1 MVVKAPIKRNP
12 YLTPAMEKVLR
23 WMSKVGGDGSDE
35 DGELV
40 VEGGEAWYGL
50 NRTSMRVVNSLL
62 RLCLIR
68 DNTKDGAMTETSY
81 RYYTINE
88 EGRKILVD
96 VAYKPKILEAISK
109 ASKRR

>member
-1 MVVKAPIKRNP
+1 MAKRNP

-23 WMSKVGGDGSDE
+23 WMAHVGEDGSEE

-50 NRTSMRVVNSLL
+50 NRTSVAVVNNLL
-62 RLCLIR
+62 KLCLIR
-68 DNTKDGAMTETSY
+68 DGTPDGAMTETSY

-96 VAYKPKILEAISK
+96 VAYKPKILEALSK
-109 ASKRR
+109 ALKKL